1 MIQALTHTIKKLKGK
16 EDFRSQELRAT
27 KLEDLKEY
35 LKLETLTL
43 TDKLYNDEIALP
55 KYLLKVEKL
64 YSTLKD
70 TQ

>member
-16 EDFRSQELRAT
+16 TDFRSQELRAS

-35 LKLETLTL
+35 LKLETLNL
-43 TDKLYNDEIALP
+43 TDELYNDKIALP

>member
-27 KLEDLKEY
+27 KLRELKEV
-35 LKLETLTL
+35 LKLETLNL
-43 TDKLYNDEIALP
+43 TDKLYNDEISLP

>member
-27 KLEDLKEY
+27 KLRELKEV
-35 LKLETLTL
+35 LKLETLNL
-43 TDKLYNDEIALP
+43 TDELYNDKISLP